1 MRLRPSSGW
10 DDKVPPAGFDSL
22 RGVWGGCCS
31 VVAFCCG
38 GGVVV
43 SLWPFLGRA

>member
-22 RGVWGGCCS
+22 RGVWEVF
-31 VVAFCCG
+31 VVLSLRFVVGARWWFLCG
-38 GGVVV
+38 L
-43 SLWPFLGRA
+43 S